1 MKTYISILRG
11 INVGGK
17 KKIIMAELAKLY
29 EELKFLNVTTYIQ
42 SGNVIFNSDSNISN
56 KSISELI
63 VNAIVKKYAFDVPVL
78 VRAIDEFEN
87 IIKLNPF
94 ISQKDIDLE
103 KLHVTFLED
112 EPAKEKTDKIKSLDD
127 FSPDKFIIIEKE
139 IYLYCPVDNGSTKL
153 SNIFFESKLKVKATT
168 RNWKTVNKLFELAAL
183 KQA

>member
-112 EPAKEKTDKIKSLDD
+112 EPAKEKAEKIKSLD
-127 FSPDKFIIIEKE
+127 FSPDKFILSGKE
-139 IYLYCPVDNGSTKL
+139 IYLYCPVDYGSTKL
-153 SNIFFESKLKVKATT
+153 SNNFFETKLKVKATT
-168 RNWKTVNKLFELAAL
+168 RNWKTVSKLLELA
-183 KQA
+183 KIK